1 MNYLFILLPVCI
13 SEFLFRMLL
22 VTNNKSN
29 HGFNPLRINFLEI
42 TRYLEIGLLAGL
54 VV

>member
-1 MNYLFILLPVCI
+1 MNYLFIPLPICI
-13 SEFLFRMLL
+13 SEFILRMLL

-29 HGFNPLRINFLEI
+29 HGFNPWGINCLEI